1 MKKQMLYA
9 VLSSLA
15 VILAACGNDSQA
27 SGEEAGKELETIRF
41 VDTGAE
47 GMEELSREFGPFK
60 DELEKATD
68 RSVEFFSISNRTAAA
83 TAMEFGQVDMVLT
96 GPGEYVSMKNQ
107 TEVKG
112 VVGITRP
119 GYRSVIAVPA
129 SSDIET
135 LEDLKGKKIA
145 MKDIGSTSGHVAPVG
160 LLMDAGIDP
169 QEDVETLML
178 GETFVEAFKM
188 GETDAVAFS
197 LSRYNDLVEEWGQEN
212 IRVLAESEDL
222 PNDLFVASHELSD
235 EVVEELRNTM
245 MDNQD
250 ALLES
255 MLITGEHEHYEES
268 EFVLVD
274 DEEYN
279 DLRLIYEE
287 LGLDMNE

>member
-1 MKKQMLYA
+1 MKKQILLTMVSGFA
-9 VLSSLA
+9 VF
-15 VILAACGNDSQA
+15 LAACGTESQA
-27 SGEEAGKELETIRF
+27 SAENEGKELETIRF

-60 DELEKATD
+60 DELEKATE
-68 RSVEFFSISNRTAAA
+68 RTVEFFSISNRTAAA
-83 TAMEFGQVDMVLT
+83 TAMEFGQVDIVLT
-96 GPGEYVSMKNQ
+96 GPGEYVSMKNM
-107 TEVKG
+107 TDVKG

-129 SSDIET
+129 SSDIQSI
-135 LEDLKGKKIA
+135 EDLRGKKIA
-145 MKDIGSTSGHVAPVG
+145 MKDVGSTSGHIAPVG
-160 LLMDAGIDP
+160 LLMEAGLDP
-169 QEDVETLML
+169 QDDVDTLML

-197 LSRYNDLVEEWGQEN
+197 LSRYNDLVEEWGEEN

-235 EVVEELRNTM
+235 EVVEELRQTM
-245 MDNQD
+245 IDNQD
-250 ALLES
+250 ELLES
-255 MLITGEHEHYEES
+255 MLITGEHDHYEES

-274 DEEYN
+274 DNDYD

-287 LGLDMNE
+287 LGIELD